1 MEKSK
6 KKVWK
11 GEQSKKEK
19 VRKNQGGGIA
29 EKRMMSSCH
38 MWNKKKLRGGTRA
51 SVYSVSTEFG
61 G

>member
-19 VRKNQGGGIA
+19 VRKNQGGGIT

-38 MWNKKKLRGGTRA
+38 MWNKKKLRGGTH
-51 SVYSVSTEFG
+51 VHQFTV
-61 G
+61 